1 MAALYAIWKRL
12 SHVRLD
18 DVHYDICGK
27 QRGDGRFTVAWVC
40 LACCEQGPPIPA
52 GETLERAVSFAH
64 IGLRAHHGLV
74 HGRMC
79 DHDADGL
86 TPRTDGRSPDV
97 SRKRARKGATYS
109 QLCAAFEKLCIANAM
124 VHSCKGYEAGSKTTT
139 EEFAAARREWNESA
153 CNLDAALQ
161 AYAAE
166 LRERAGAINAQVQ
179 SPAAT
184 PAIQSAAA
192 TRR

>member
-27 QRGDGRFTVAWVC
+27 EREDGRITVAWVC

-52 GETLERAVSFAH
+52 GETLERAVSFAY

-79 DHDADGL
+79 DCDGDGL
-86 TPRTDGRSPDV
+86 TPYANGRSPDV
-97 SRKRARKGATYS
+97 SRKRARNGTTYS
-109 QLCAAFEKLCIANAM
+109 ELCAAFEKLCTANAM
-124 VHSCKGYEAGSKTTT
+124 VHSCKGHEAGSTTT
-139 EEFAAARREWNESA
+139 AEEFATARREWTESA
-153 CNLDAALQ
+153 CNFDAALQ

-166 LRERAGAINAQVQ
+166 LRERAGSIDAQLQ

-184 PAIQSAAA
+184 PAVQSAAA